1 MVKNRRLGHTAAVP
15 NADFAGHPAIAAWS
29 ETSGRAID
37 PEHIDVLRGGKK
49 SATYRLVGAGPGGA
63 PIIAQRSQMAKAL
76 IERTVYEQILPH
88 VSVSSPRYYG
98 FREESPEFA
107 WLFLEDVGN
116 ERYSATDEAHLI
128 LAGRWVGLMHTTAAR
143 VTAARGLP
151 DGGPRRYL
159 DHLKAGRHTIQAN
172 LANPALT
179 ATDVT
184 TLRRTVSDL
193 DGLERDW
200 AGVERACM
208 GVPPTLVHGD
218 FQRKNTYI
226 RNGVSGPELFAIDWE
241 TAGWGVPAVDLT
253 RIDLS
258 TYWSVVRCCWP
269 DVRLEEV
276 RRLTAVGRLF
286 LQLAAI
292 RWVSP
297 ELAYD
302 SGLYLKRPMSWLRI
316 FHDRLADAVAELGRI
331 A

>member
-1 MVKNRRLGHTAAVP
+1 MLNRTLL
-15 NADFAGHPAIAAWS
+15 AGHPAVAAWG
-29 ETSGRAID
+29 ELSGRPIAID
-37 PEHIDVLRGGKK
+37 PTHIEVLRQGRK
-49 SATYRLVGAGPGGA
+49 SATYRLVGAGPGGV
-63 PIIAQRSQMAKAL
+63 PIIAQRSQIAKAS

-88 VSVSSPRYYG
+88 VSVTSPRYYG
-98 FREESPEFA
+98 FREESPDFA
-107 WLFLEDVGN
+107 WLFFEDVGN
-116 ERYSATDEAHLI
+116 ERYSAKDEAQLM

-143 VTAARGLP
+143 VPAVRGLP

-159 DHLKAGRHTIQAN
+159 GHLRAGRHTIHVN
-172 LANPALT
+172 LGNPALT
-179 ATDVT
+179 AADVT
-184 TLRRTVSDL
+184 TLRLIASDL
-193 DGLERDW
+193 DDLERAW

-208 GVPPTLVHGD
+208 GLPPTLVHGD